1 MPRTKSNVVAAR
13 AEQANIDAARK
24 ELIKACNERRQ
35 VRDRLIGACG
45 SVVLTQAGFSDDDDW
60 TKEDEMRA
68 RCIDSMFSIV
78 NDLAAE
84 LVKANEAHD
93 RQLALLNKL
102 NETQTD
108 K

>member
-1 MPRTKSNVVAAR
+1 MPTKNTAA
-13 AEQANIDAARK
+13 ADPLKEARE
-24 ELIKACNERRQ
+24 ELVKACNERRQ

-93 RQLALLNKL
+93 KQLAFLNKL
-102 NETQTD
+102 HDSQRKTES
-108 K
+108 